1 MRDGPSAQLQPAGFS
16 ADPECSQ
23 ATNSCVGVY
32 THKIVVKIKK
42 KPSISCTS
50 QGRIAGGMGIRKC
63 GYAVDGETCI
73 FMLKPQGFWL

>member
-42 KPSISCTS
+42 KNQVFLALPREES
-50 QGRIAGGMGIRKC
+50 QVGWVLGSVAM
-63 GYAVDGETCI
+63 
-73 FMLKPQGFWL
+73 Q

>member
-42 KPSISCTS
+42 KNKVFLALPREES
-50 QGRIAGGMGIRKC
+50 QVGWVLGSVAM
-63 GYAVDGETCI
+63 
-73 FMLKPQGFWL
+73 Q

>member
-1 MRDGPSAQLQPAGFS
+1 MLQGFVRDGPSAQLQPAGFS

-42 KPSISCTS
+42 KKIFLALPGEES
-50 QGRIAGGMGIRKC
+50 QVGWVLGSVAM
-63 GYAVDGETCI
+63 
-73 FMLKPQGFWL
+73 Q